1 MKKATYD
8 KASRRHTIITA
19 LGITVLAFLILMSI
33 AGATQDPMVWNYK
46 GNFLSDQNNK
56 AIEINPQNSIDWYIK
71 GNDLYNSNKFD
82 ESTEA
87 YDKAIEINPHDSKV
101 WNNKGNA
108 LWKQSKYD
116 EALKAY
122 DKAVEIDPKNP
133 DAWNSRGAALAN
145 LGKYDES
152 IKTYEKASK
161 LNN

>member
-19 LGITVLAFLILMSI
+19 LGITVMAFLILVSI

-46 GNFLSDQNNK
+46 GNFLSDQNSK

-82 ESTEA
+82 EATKA
-87 YDKAIEINPHDSKV
+87 YDKAIEINPYDSKI

-108 LWKQSKYD
+108 LSKQSKYD

-122 DKAVEIDPKNP
+122 DKAIEINP
-133 DAWNSRGAALAN
+133 QDENAWNNKGAALAN
-145 LGKYDES
+145 LGKPDEA
-152 IKTYEKASK
+152 IKAYEK
-161 LNN
+161 